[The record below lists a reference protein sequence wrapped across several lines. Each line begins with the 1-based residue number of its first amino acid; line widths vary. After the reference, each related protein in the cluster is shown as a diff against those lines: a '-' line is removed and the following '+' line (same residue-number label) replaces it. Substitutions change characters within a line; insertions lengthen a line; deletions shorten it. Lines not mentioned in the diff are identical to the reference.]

1 MLLVLGEVLGAHV
14 LNLRQLLIIPALHVL
29 LVLFGCF
36 IDTSDK
42 FLQSDD
48 LIIDFFVEGFGVFF
62 DFSLDVTFVI
72 VDHFVDYIDLFD
84 APFIIYFTLLVQ
96 LLVCEINLVLEVTFC
111 FRKFWANFA
120 HKILISTQHVL
131 VLINQLTMLYYSL
144 TVWI

>member
-111 FRKFWANFA
+111 FRKF
-120 HKILISTQHVL
+120 
-131 VLINQLTMLYYSL
+131 
-144 TVWI
+144 